1 MKTNLLKM
9 SGLLA
14 CLVVLSACPGKKAD
28 PNNIVATIGPQGRI
42 TAFGTNT
49 SCDFSNGSIVC
60 SNIDQLTGA
69 SCNTTPRNYNNQDIN
84 SLCQEVRN
92 IHNESLQ
99 GTGSCNVSAAT
110 ARVLQEYCGG
120 TIGNNPN
127 NPNFPNNPN
136 YPYPNPNQPARF
148 LNCNV
153 RVNDGWPTP
162 VSLLAGSGPSSYK
175 LYLAETATKSIF
187 KFINVYYPSSLG
199 EVKLSYIPAKGRIP
213 ETLTVVGKIKDK
225 AADRRVMVKH
235 SGFANSKV
243 ELNAVINGMNL
254 NVSCNNN
261 LTGGMT
267 LSDVTSLVC
276 VGSSHM
282 TSSRYEENIQF
293 IRPLNSIVSGEE
305 MMVTEAVSLSL
316 DKASG
321 MLTMRTNIDSVY
333 GPDMTSTSSL
343 RADALAEAYEG
354 NGKAKITC
362 SIK

>member
-1 MKTNLLKM
+1 MKTNLLKTA
-9 SGLLA
+9 GLLA
-14 CLVVLSACPGKKAD
+14 SLFVLSACPGKKAD
-28 PNNIVATIGPQGRI
+28 PNNVVPTVGPQGRI

-49 SCDFSNGSIVC
+49 SCDFSNGTIVC
-60 SNIDQLTGA
+60 SNIDQVTGA

-120 TIGNNPN
+120 TGGVNPI
-127 NPNFPNNPN
+127 NPINPINPFPT
-136 YPYPNPNQPARF
+136 QPARF

-153 RVNDGWPTP
+153 RVNDSFPTP
-162 VSLLAGSGPSSYK
+162 VSLLAGNGPSSYT
-175 LYLAETATKSIF
+175 LYLTETKTKSLLKI
-187 KFINVYYPSSLG
+187 INVYYPSSLG
-199 EVKLSYIPAKGRIP
+199 EVKLNYIPAKGRIP

-225 AADRRVMVKH
+225 VANRRVMVKH
-235 SGFANSKV
+235 SGFANSKL

-261 LTGGMT
+261 LTGGLT
-267 LSDVTSLVC
+267 LSDVTNLVC
-276 VGSSHM
+276 TGSSHM

-321 MLTMRTNIDSVY
+321 MLTMRTNIDSLY

-354 NGKAKITC
+354 IGKAKITC

>member
-9 SGLLA
+9 SGLMA
-14 CLVVLSACPGKKAD
+14 CLFVLSACPGKKAD
-28 PNNIVATIGPQGRI
+28 PSNIVPTIGPQGRI

-49 SCDFSNGSIVC
+49 SCDFSNGTIVC
-60 SNIDQLTGA
+60 SSIDQLTGA

-110 ARVLQEYCGG
+110 SRVLQEYCGG
-120 TIGNNPN
+120 VGGINPINPN
-127 NPNFPNNPN
+127 PF
-136 YPYPNPNQPARF
+136 PNQPARF

-199 EVKLSYIPAKGRIP
+199 EVKLNYMPAKGRIP

-235 SGFANSKV
+235 SGFANSKL

-261 LTGGMT
+261 LTGGLT
-267 LSDVTSLVC
+267 LSDATNLVC

-316 DKASG
+316 DKTSG

>member
-1 MKTNLLKM
+1 MKTNLLKTA
-9 SGLLA
+9 GLLA
-14 CLVVLSACPGKKAD
+14 GLFILSACPGKKAD
-28 PNNIVATIGPQGRI
+28 QNNIVPTVGPQGRI

-110 ARVLQEYCGG
+110 SRVLQEYCGG
-120 TIGNNPN
+120 TGGANPI
-127 NPNFPNNPN
+127 NPINPI
-136 YPYPNPNQPARF
+136 YPNPNQPVKF

-153 RVNDGWPTP
+153 RVDDSWPTP
-162 VSLLAGSGPSSYK
+162 VSLLAGNGPSGYVLS
-175 LYLAETATKSIF
+175 LTEMKSKTLL
-187 KFINVYYPSSLG
+187 KFFHLNYPSRLG
-199 EVKLSYIPAKGRIP
+199 SVKFTYQPAKGRIP
-213 ETLTVVGKIKDK
+213 ETLTVVANIKDK
-225 AADRRVMVKH
+225 AAKRNVMVKH
-235 SGFANSKV
+235 SGFANSKI
-243 ELNAVINGMNL
+243 EMNAVINGMNL

-261 LTGGMT
+261 QTGGLT
-267 LSDVTSLVC
+267 LSEVSNLVC

-282 TSSRYEENIQF
+282 TTSRYEENIQF

-305 MMVTEAVSLSL
+305 MSVTEAVSLSL

-321 MLTMRTNIDSVY
+321 MITMRTNIDSEY
-333 GPDMTSTSSL
+333 GPDVTSTSSL

-354 NGKAKITC
+354 IGKAKITC